1 MTCKYVSFV
10 EFALECVL
18 GKFLIKVNLTNIVNY
33 WAKTSIRFNARLLTT
48 HTPSAI
54 GPTLNS
60 FVSIYFERTIFADLL
75 KEVFCE
81 FIVRLNKVDSSR
93 ITKKRSVCSSY
104 TQVLSFCYKCVE
116 FNKDVCLR
124 LIRGNVGDTL

>member
-1 MTCKYVSFV
+1 MSIIGPKH
-10 EFALECVL
+10 
-18 GKFLIKVNLTNIVNY
+18 
-33 WAKTSIRFNARLLTT
+33 SIRFNARLLTT

-81 FIVRLNKVDSSR
+81 FIELRLNKVDSSC
-93 ITKKRSVCSSY
+93 ITTERSVCASY

-124 LIRGNVGDTL
+124 LIRGNVGDTF